1 MSERRAPDATHPPLA
16 EDFGLTSEWDA
27 AGGGEPAYHREQA
40 LESFQ
45 GAALSLVFLAPGLIL
60 ISFPSIRWW
69 GIFTLAG
76 LGLFSGFMFF
86 NLVSIGIGEL
96 RRARRMS
103 DPVVSAAARQYK
115 EALSRWSK
123 EAPQLP
129 QTQPR
134 MALEQAEMIVREYIL
149 ALSHD
154 EQPRPMLRP
163 MSHLPFSKA
172 EIRLAFKVIFPTLDP
187 EQETMLKY
195 AYAALAHF
203 IPDEDYA
210 WVEEVWRQRQAQIER
225 GEQPADADG
234 EQRLARLEK
243 QKSDEWQSLLRDIYD
258 FAARVRPQQDAPSPN

>member
-1 MSERRAPDATHPPLA
+1 MDAIHPPRA
-16 EDFGLTSEWDA
+16 EDFGLQSEWDA
-27 AGGGEPAYHREQA
+27 AGGGDPTYHREQA

-69 GIFTLAG
+69 GVFTLAG
-76 LGLFSGFMFF
+76 LGLFTGFMFF
-86 NLVSIGIGEL
+86 NLVSIGMGEL
-96 RRARRMS
+96 GRARRMR
-103 DPVVSAAARQYK
+103 DPATAAAAKEYK
-115 EALSRWSK
+115 AALSQWRK
-123 EAPQLP
+123 DAPQLP

-149 ALSHD
+149 ALSQD
-154 EQPRPMLRP
+154 DQPRPMLRP
-163 MSHLPFSKA
+163 VSQLPFSKA

-203 IPDEDYA
+203 IPNEEYA
-210 WVEEVWRQRQAQIER
+210 WVEEVWRQRQAR
-225 GEQPADADG
+225 VAGEAAPADTDG

-243 QKSDEWQSLLRDIYD
+243 QKSEEWQSLLRDIYD
-258 FAARVRPQQDAPSPN
+258 FAARVRPQPDTPSPN

>member
-1 MSERRAPDATHPPLA
+1 MPIIHPPHA

-27 AGGGEPAYHREQA
+27 AGGGDPAYHREQA

-69 GIFTLAG
+69 GIFALAG

-86 NLVSIGIGEL
+86 NLVSIGMGEL
-96 RRARRMS
+96 RRAKLMR
-103 DPVVSAAARQYK
+103 DPAKSAAAKQYK
-115 EALSRWSK
+115 EALAQWRK

-129 QTQPR
+129 MTQPR
-134 MALEQAEMIVREYIL
+134 MALERAEMIVREYIL

-154 EQPRPMLRP
+154 EKPRPLLRP
-163 MSHLPFSKA
+163 MSALPGSKA

-203 IPDEDYA
+203 IPDEEYA
-210 WVEEVWRQRQAQIER
+210 WVEAVWRQRQARVE
-225 GEQPADADG
+225 GDASPADTEG
-234 EQRLARLEK
+234 EERLERLEK

-258 FAARVRPQQDAPSPN
+258 FAERVRPSQDAPSPN

>member
-1 MSERRAPDATHPPLA
+1 MDLTHPPHP
-16 EDFGLTSEWDA
+16 EDFGLQSEWDA
-27 AGGGEPAYHREQA
+27 AGGGEPTYHSEQA

-76 LGLFSGFMFF
+76 LGLFTGFMFF
-86 NLVSIGIGEL
+86 NLVSIGIGEI
-96 RRARRMS
+96 RRARRMR
-103 DPVVSAAARQYK
+103 DPAVSAAAKEYK
-115 EALSRWSK
+115 AALSQWR
-123 EAPQLP
+123 EDAPQLP
-129 QTQPR
+129 PTQPR
-134 MALEQAEMIVREYIL
+134 MALERAEMIVREYIL

-154 EQPRPMLRP
+154 AAPRPMLRP
-163 MSHLPFSKA
+163 LSHLPFSKA
-172 EIRLAFKVIFPTLDP
+172 EIGLAFKVIFPTLDP

-203 IPDEDYA
+203 VPDEEFA
-210 WVEEVWRQRQAQIER
+210 WVEEVWRQRQARIE
-225 GEQPADADG
+225 GAASPADPDG

-243 QKSDEWQSLLRDIYD
+243 KKSDEWQSLLRDIYD

>member
-1 MSERRAPDATHPPLA
+1 VTTDITHPPRP

-69 GIFTLAG
+69 GIFALAG

-86 NLVSIGIGEL
+86 NLVSIGMGEL
-96 RRARRMS
+96 KRARLLR
-103 DPVVSAAARQYK
+103 DPALSAAARQYK
-115 EALSRWSK
+115 EALAQWRK
-123 EAPQLP
+123 EAPQP
-129 QTQPR
+129 HRSHPR
-134 MALEQAEMIVREYIL
+134 MALERAEKIVREYIL
-149 ALSHD
+149 ALSHE

-163 MSHLPFSKA
+163 MSSLPYGKA
-172 EIRLAFKVIFPTLDP
+172 EIRLAFKVIIPTLDP

-203 IPDEDYA
+203 VTDEEYE
-210 WVEEVWRQRQAQIER
+210 WVERVWQQRQAEAVANAPP
-225 GEQPADADG
+225 GDPDG
-234 EQRLARLEK
+234 VRRLARLEA

-258 FAARVRPQQDAPSPN
+258 FAAKVRPREDAASPN

>member
-1 MSERRAPDATHPPLA
+1 MDLTHPPLP
-16 EDFGLTSEWDA
+16 EDFGLQSEWDA
-27 AGGGEPAYHREQA
+27 AGGGEPTYHREQA

-76 LGLFSGFMFF
+76 LGLFTGFMFF

-96 RRARRMS
+96 QRARRMR
-103 DPVVSAAARQYK
+103 DPAVSAAAKEYK
-115 EALSRWSK
+115 AALSQWRK
-123 EAPQLP
+123 DAPQLP
-129 QTQPR
+129 PTQPR
-134 MALEQAEMIVREYIL
+134 MALERAEMIVREYIL
-149 ALSHD
+149 ALSHV
-154 EQPRPMLRP
+154 EEPRPMLRP
-163 MSHLPFSKA
+163 LSQLPFPKA

-203 IPDEDYA
+203 VPDEEFA
-210 WVEEVWRQRQAQIER
+210 WVEDVWRRRQARTVDDAAPI
-225 GEQPADADG
+225 DADG
-234 EQRLARLEK
+234 EQRLVRLEK

-258 FAARVRPQQDAPSPN
+258 FAARVRPQQDASSPN

>member
-1 MSERRAPDATHPPLA
+1 MTMDLTQPPRA
-16 EDFGLTSEWDA
+16 EDFGLTSEWDS
-27 AGGGEPAYHREQA
+27 AGGGDPAYHREQA

-69 GIFTLAG
+69 GVFVLAG

-86 NLVSIGIGEL
+86 NLISIGVGEL
-96 RRARRMS
+96 RRARRMR
-103 DPVVSAAARQYK
+103 DPVVSAAAKEYK
-115 EALSRWSK
+115 AALAQWRK
-123 EAPQLP
+123 DAPQLP
-129 QTQPR
+129 PTQPR

-149 ALSHD
+149 ALSQD

-163 MSHLPFSKA
+163 ISTLPFSKA
-172 EIRLAFKVIFPTLDP
+172 EIRLAFKVIFPGLDP

-203 IPDEDYA
+203 IPDQEYA
-210 WVEEVWRQRQAQIER
+210 WVEEVWRQRQAQVER
-225 GEQPADADG
+225 HAPPADPEG

-243 QKSDEWQSLLRDIYD
+243 QKSDEWQILLRDIYD
-258 FAARVRPQQDAPSPN
+258 FAARVRPPQDAPPPA

>member
-1 MSERRAPDATHPPLA
+1 MDITHPPHP
-16 EDFGLTSEWDA
+16 EDFGLQSEWDA
-27 AGGGEPAYHREQA
+27 AGDGEPAYHREQA

-60 ISFPSIRWW
+60 ISFPSLRWW
-69 GIFTLAG
+69 GIFVLAG
-76 LGLFSGFMFF
+76 LGLFTGFMFF
-86 NLVSIGIGEL
+86 NLVSIGLGEL
-96 RRARRMS
+96 RRARRMR
-103 DPVVSAAARQYK
+103 DPAVAAAAKEYK
-115 EALSRWSK
+115 AALAQWRK

-129 QTQPR
+129 PTQPR
-134 MALEQAEMIVREYIL
+134 MALERAEMIVREYIL

-163 MSHLPFSKA
+163 LSRLPFSKA
-172 EIRLAFKVIFPTLDP
+172 EIRLAFKVILPTLDP

-203 IPDEDYA
+203 IPDEEYE
-210 WVEEVWRQRQAQIER
+210 WVEQVWRQRQAQMEANAP
-225 GEQPADADG
+225 PADAES

-258 FAARVRPQQDAPSPN
+258 FAAKVRPQEEAPSPN